1 MINPISSAHSSERAA
16 QSTPPKP
23 EHPAPAPAPAPQ
35 QTVKSGTVSRDQ
47 VTLKSGGQIDS
58 DNK

>member
-1 MINPISSAHSSERAA
+1 MINPIGSTRTGEPAA

-23 EHPAPAPAPAPQ
+23 DHRAQDQQ

-47 VTLKSGGQIDS
+47 VTLKSAGQVDS

>member
-1 MINPISSAHSSERAA
+1 MINPISRASDPA
-16 QSTPPKP
+16 VQSTPPKP
-23 EHPAPAPAPAPQ
+23 EHPDQASQ

-47 VTLKSGGQIDS
+47 VTLKSAGQVDS

>member
-1 MINPISSAHSSERAA
+1 MINPISSAHSSEPAA

-23 EHPAPAPAPAPQ
+23 DHPAQAPQ

-47 VTLKSGGQIDS
+47 VTLKSAGQIDS

>member
-1 MINPISSAHSSERAA
+1 MISPISKAHTGEPAA

-23 EHPAPAPAPAPQ
+23 DHQAQPQ
-35 QTVKSGTVSRDQ
+35 QQTAKSGTVSRDQ
-47 VTLKSGGQIDS
+47 VTLKSAGQIDS

>member
-1 MINPISSAHSSERAA
+1 MINPISSAHTSQSAA

-23 EHPAPAPAPAPQ
+23 DHPAQDPQ
-35 QTVKSGTVSRDQ
+35 QTEKSGAVSRDQ
-47 VTLKSGGQIDS
+47 VTLKSAGQIGS